1 MSIKQLVNID
11 YAILDAYDGV
21 LWARQSDS
29 IESGIVILEQ
39 DRPIGVLTASD
50 LARKQHQI
58 IIDCLTLKP
67 SVAREDQ
74 IADVLEIMDSSGH
87 NVLMVYDDKNF
98 VGTISKN
105 DITHHIRTSLG
116 QQKLK
121 VQSAAHDLKN
131 PLASIKMITRMLQEN
146 LKLAEN
152 RELVDYLEQSCEFAQ
167 KIVDDILIAE
177 QIAEGAQFTE
187 EDFDSVIEG
196 CLAFFSK
203 EMEQKNI
210 FLSKKLAF
218 GKSLRIDRL
227 KFERAVHNLISNS
240 IKFCHEN
247 GTISVS
253 TATEGGMLQ
262 FKIEDDGIGI
272 PKHLQE
278 KVFDR
283 FTAARR
289 TGTGGEKSTGLGMYI
304 VQQIVEMHDGR
315 LQLDSDGQ
323 NGTSISI
330 FLDHL

>member
-58 IIDCLTLKP
+58 IIDCLSLKP
-67 SVAREDQ
+67 SVAREDR

-131 PLASIKMITRMLQEN
+131 PLASIKMITGLLQEN

-152 RELVDYLEQSCEFAQ
+152 RELVDYLEQSCVFAQ

-177 QIAEGAQFTE
+177 QIADGAQFAE

-196 CLAFFSK
+196 CLAFFAK
-203 EMEQKNI
+203 EMEQKKI

-227 KFERAVHNLISNS
+227 KFERAVHNLLSNS

-253 TATEGGMLQ
+253 TATVVGMLQ
-262 FKIEDDGIGI
+262 FKIEDNGIGI

-304 VQQIVEMHDGR
+304 IQQIVEMHDGR
-315 LQLDSDGQ
+315 LELDSDGH

-330 FLDHL
+330 FLGLP

>member
-29 IESGIVILEQ
+29 IESGIVILEE

-177 QIAEGAQFTE
+177 QIAEGAQFTK

-247 GTISVS
+247 GTIAVS

>member
-1 MSIKQLVNID
+1 MSIKQLVKVD

-21 LWARQSDS
+21 SWARQSDS

-39 DRPIGVLTASD
+39 DRPIGILTASD
-50 LARKQHQI
+50 LARRQHQI

-67 SVAREDQ
+67 TVAREDQ
-74 IADVLEIMDSSGH
+74 ITDVLEIMDSSGH
-87 NVLMVYDDKNF
+87 NVLMVYEDKNF

-116 QQKLK
+116 LQKLK

-131 PLASIKMITRMLQEN
+131 PLASIKMITGMLQEN
-146 LKLAEN
+146 LKLTEN

-177 QIAEGAQFTE
+177 QIAEGTRFTE

-196 CLAFFSK
+196 CVAFFAK
-203 EMEQKNI
+203 EIEQKKI
-210 FLSKKLAF
+210 CLSKSLAS
-218 GKSLRIDRL
+218 GKYLQIDRL

-247 GTISVS
+247 GKIAVS
-253 TATEGGMLQ
+253 TAIEGNMLK
-262 FKIEDDGIGI
+262 FKIEDNGIGI

-278 KVFDR
+278 KVFDK
-283 FTAARR
+283 FTVARR
-289 TGTGGEKSTGLGMYI
+289 AGTGGEKSTGLGMHI
-304 VQQIVEMHDGR
+304 IQQIVEMHGGR
-315 LQLDSDGQ
+315 LQLDSDGHS
-323 NGTSISI
+323 GTSISI
-330 FLDHL
+330 FLSIR

>member
-67 SVAREDQ
+67 SVAREDR
-74 IADVLEIMDSSGH
+74 IADVLEIMDRSGH

-131 PLASIKMITRMLQEN
+131 PLASIKMITGLLQEN

-152 RELVDYLEQSCEFAQ
+152 RELVDYLEQSCVFAQ

-177 QIAEGAQFTE
+177 QIADGAQFAE

-196 CLAFFSK
+196 CLAFFAK
-203 EMEQKNI
+203 EMEQKKI

-227 KFERAVHNLISNS
+227 KFERAVHNLLSNS

-253 TATEGGMLQ
+253 TATVVGMLQ
-262 FKIEDDGIGI
+262 FKIEDNGIGI

-304 VQQIVEMHDGR
+304 IQQIVEMHDGR
-315 LQLDSDGQ
+315 LELDSDGH

-330 FLDHL
+330 FLGLP

>member
-1 MSIKQLVNID
+1 MSIKQLVNVD

-67 SVAREDQ
+67 SVAREDR
-74 IADVLEIMDSSGH
+74 IADVLEIMDRSGH

-131 PLASIKMITRMLQEN
+131 PLASIKMITGLLQEN

-152 RELVDYLEQSCEFAQ
+152 RELVDYLEQSCVFAQ

-177 QIAEGAQFTE
+177 QIADGAQFAE

-196 CLAFFSK
+196 CLAFFAK
-203 EMEQKNI
+203 EMEQKKI

-227 KFERAVHNLISNS
+227 KFERAVHNLLSNS

-253 TATEGGMLQ
+253 TATVVGMLQ
-262 FKIEDDGIGI
+262 FKIEDNGIGI

-304 VQQIVEMHDGR
+304 IQQIVEMHDGR
-315 LQLDSDGQ
+315 LELDSDGH

-330 FLDHL
+330 FLGLP